1 MLVAI
6 FCVFV
11 VMDAVLDWIVSSS
24 KVTSYESE
32 LIDVCRLPMVV
43 FCQVSAYCR
52 FARVIFCQ
60 ASVLF
65 S

>member
-11 VMDAVLDWIVSSS
+11 VMDTVLDWIVSSS
-24 KVTSYESE
+24 KVTPYESE
-32 LIDVCRLPMVV
+32 LIDVCRLPMVM
-43 FCQVSAYCR
+43 FYQVSEYCR
-52 FARVIFCQ
+52 FARVMFCQ
-60 ASVLF
+60 ACVLF